1 MTPEPAGPSC
11 AQCGRVVP
19 KHSLVYDGSARI
31 ICTRCEADVVSGGI
45 AKSNMLRLTLGPLG
59 LALIGTFTF
68 CLPVLSIFLP
78 VVFGVLALLGG
89 LAAIRTGLGGDAD
102 EGATRTAQPILIVS
116 GIVAG
121 LWGVVLVG
129 VNVLVWLGFALR

>member
-1 MTPEPAGPSC
+1 MTPDSGGQPC

-19 KHSLVYDGSARI
+19 NHSLVYDGSARM

-59 LALIGTFTF
+59 LALIGSFTF
-68 CLPVLSIFLP
+68 CLPVLNIFLP
-78 VVFGVLALLGG
+78 VAFGVLALLGG
-89 LAAIRTGLGGDAD
+89 AAAIRTGLGGEAD
-102 EGATRTAQPILIVS
+102 EGATQTAQPLLIVS

-121 LWGVVLVG
+121 LWGVGLVG
-129 VNVLVWLGFALR
+129 LNVLVWLGFALR